1 MHKTTDPERMREATV
16 PRTQNPEWGF
26 YGTCQTNG
34 HADVEGAWAEAIG
47 ILTDPDGRFRLEL
60 EVARDLLDAPWGR
73 HLANEAVGSNLTDV
87 VADLAADRRWMK
99 STLKITQAIVAA
111 RADDGR

>member
-1 MHKTTDPERMREATV
+1 MDKTTDPGPERNTTI
-16 PRTQNPEWGF
+16 RTRNPEWGF

-34 HADVEGAWAEAIG
+34 HADVDGAWAEAIE
-47 ILTDPDGRFRLEL
+47 ILTDPDGVFRLDP

-73 HLANEAVGSNLTDV
+73 HLANEAVGSNLMDV
-87 VADLAADRRWMK
+87 IADLAADRKWVR
-99 STLKITQAIVAA
+99 STLKITQAIIAA

>member
-1 MHKTTDPERMREATV
+1 MHKTTDPERTQDTTV

-34 HADVEGAWAEAIG
+34 HADVDGAWAEAIG
-47 ILTDPDGRFRLEL
+47 ILTDPDGRFRLEP

-73 HLANEAVGSNLTDV
+73 HLANDCVGTELEDV
-87 VADLAADRRWMK
+87 IEDLAINRRWMK
-99 STLKITQAIVAA
+99 STLKITQAIILA
-111 RADDGR
+111 RADEGR

>member
-1 MHKTTDPERMREATV
+1 MKKTTGPEPERDATI
-16 PRTQNPEWGF
+16 PRTQNPAWGF
-26 YGTCQTNG
+26 YGTCATNG
-34 HADVEGAWAEAIG
+34 HSDVDAVWAEAIR
-47 ILTDPDGRFRLEL
+47 ILTDPDGVFRLEA

-73 HLANEAVGSNLTDV
+73 HLANEAVGSNLMDV

-99 STLKITQAIVAA
+99 STLKITQAIIAA

>member
-1 MHKTTDPERMREATV
+1 MNDTTGHQAERVTTI
-16 PRTQNPEWGF
+16 RTRNPEWGF

-34 HADVEGAWAEAIG
+34 HTDVDGAWAEAIE
-47 ILTDPDGRFRLEL
+47 ILTDPDGCFRLEA

-73 HLANEAVGSNLTDV
+73 HLANDFVGMELMDV
-87 VADLAADRRWMK
+87 IADLAINRRWMR
-99 STLKITQAIVAA
+99 STLKITQAIITA